1 MQKDL
6 VSIIIPLKKTNNADL
21 KGCLSS
27 IYNQSYP
34 IIEVIVNEDKNETSN
49 KNKALCIQ
57 YNKPSLKVIYLRE
70 NQGNTTEA
78 RNYGYKFTKGAF
90 IFHLDSD
97 MKLSKNVIKECV
109 KAMDQF
115 DAMIIPE
122 KSVGKGFWAK
132 CRSLERS
139 CYIGDDIIE
148 SARFIKRDVYEKV
161 GKHDKRIVFSEDKD
175 LDLRIRNAGY
185 KIGRIKSFIYHDE
198 GEIKIWNHFKKR
210 IFYGKTA
217 ESYIRKH
224 FLFSLME
231 GNVIFRPA
239 FFRNWKKLIIHPI
252 LLLGIFFL
260 KIIEFAA
267 VFLGI
272 IYSKF

>member
-1 MQKDL
+1 MQKDF
-6 VSIIIPLKKTNNADL
+6 VSIIIPLKKTNNTNL
-21 KGCLSS
+21 KACLDSVS
-27 IYNQSYP
+27 KQTYHP
-34 IIEVIVNEDKNETSN
+34 IEVIVNEDKKEISDEN
-49 KNKALCIQ
+49 KKICQ
-57 YNKPSLKVIYLRE
+57 KYNNSKLKVIYLKE

-78 RNYGYKFTKGAF
+78 RNYGYKFTKGSF

-97 MKLSKNVIKECV
+97 MTLSKNVIIDCIDGMK
-109 KAMDQF
+109 KF

-122 KSVGKGFWAK
+122 KSIGKGFWAK

-139 CYIGDDIIE
+139 CYIGDNIIE
-148 SARFIKRDVYEKV
+148 SARFIKKDVYEKV

-175 LDLRIRNAGY
+175 LDLRIRNSGY

-198 GEIKIWNHFKKR
+198 GEIRIWNHFKKR

-239 FFRNWKKLIIHPI
+239 FFRNWKKLIKHPI

-260 KIIEFAA
+260 KMIEFAA

-272 IYSKF
+272 VYSKF